1 MTNKKQN
8 KVIAASRAKNEE
20 TKNKK
25 VETTKEKVVKEK
37 SKKAP
42 NCSVNF
48 VVIENFEETMK
59 TLNLTR
65 DSKVNDIMLKLYATY
80 GTNLNQNVTAKQI
93 KDFKNK
99 DKDPQDKD
107 YCKISAG
114 CISWYKNH
122 YRPNENKFVSNK
134 KKSMTKL
141 ELLDKLY
148 AIDEL
153 KSVHELLPAVTLS
166 KLREIA
172 LKYELV

>member
-1 MTNKKQN
+1 MTKKSN
-8 KVIAASRAKNEE
+8 KVVATSRAKNEE
-20 TKNKK
+20 SRDKK
-25 VETTKEKVVKEK
+25 VVAKKVVKEK

-48 VVIENFEETMK
+48 VVIENFEETME

-65 DSKVNDIMLKLYATY
+65 DSKVNDIMLKLYSTY

-99 DKDPQDKD
+99 DKKPEDKD
-107 YCKISAG
+107 FCKISSG

-122 YRPNENKFVSNK
+122 YRPEENRFVSNK

-153 KSVHELLPAVTLS
+153 KSIHELLPAITLT
-166 KLREIA
+166 KLKEIA